1 MKRLLAT
8 IAVVGVLTGCTVDPA
23 RYRVTDKYGNTN
35 CLNAGDY
42 AVAQAMQD
50 MYAIIVKT
58 GKFEIQSRVS
68 AADAIG
74 PDVCTKF

>member
-1 MKRLLAT
+1 
-8 IAVVGVLTGCTVDPA
+8 
-23 RYRVTDKYGNTN
+23 
-35 CLNAGDY
+35 
-42 AVAQAMQD
+42 